1 MEDNKVTLLDEDGVE
16 RVFELVIS
24 FDIEDKT
31 YVLLAEDEE
40 SDDVFPF
47 VIREDENGEETLYP
61 VESEE
66 EFALIEQTYEQL
78 MEEEDDD
85 EDDDDEGCECGCGCG
100 GDHHKE

>member
-1 MEDNKVTLLDEDGVE
+1 MEDNKITLLDEDGVE

-31 YVLLAEDEE
+31 YVLLAESEE
-40 SDDVFPF
+40 SEDVFPF
-47 VIREDENGEETLYP
+47 VIREDENSEETLYP

-78 MEEEDDD
+78 MEED
-85 EDDDDEGCECGCGCG
+85 DDDDEECGCGCGCG
-100 GDHHKE
+100 GDHQE